1 MAGVC
6 VRVLCKRALVH
17 GFLPLQMPAVIRTC
31 TNCLKQHKE
40 KLRVYAAAT
49 LRATLQTDTESN
61 KEGSKFAGDCVNRSK
76 SWASA
81 MRNLAANTA
90 TALKAFYRGPWA
102 CTNTWQ
108 GNGCSGNLEGT
119 HNTWHQA
126 IGGDVVW
133 LAWATYDPLFW

>member
-1 MAGVC
+1 MLRC
-6 VRVLCKRALVH
+6 LVWITH
-17 GFLPLQMPAVIRTC
+17 V
-31 TNCLKQHKE
+31 
-40 KLRVYAAAT
+40 
-49 LRATLQTDTESN
+49 QTYTFSS
-61 KEGSKFAGDCVNRSK
+61 KEGEKNVGDCVQRSK

-81 MRNLAANTA
+81 MRNLAENTG
-90 TALKAFYRGPWA
+90 TALKAFYKGPWA

>member
-1 MAGVC
+1 MDAGSVW
-6 VRVLCKRALVH
+6 V
-17 GFLPLQMPAVIRTC
+17 AV
-31 TNCLKQHKE
+31 Q
-40 KLRVYAAAT
+40 V
-49 LRATLQTDTESN
+49 DTYSS
-61 KEGSKFAGDCVNRSK
+61 KEGSKNAGDCVERSK

-81 MRNLAANTA
+81 MRNLAENTG
-90 TALKAFYRGPWA
+90 TALKAFYKGPWA

-126 IGGDVVW
+126 VGGDVVW